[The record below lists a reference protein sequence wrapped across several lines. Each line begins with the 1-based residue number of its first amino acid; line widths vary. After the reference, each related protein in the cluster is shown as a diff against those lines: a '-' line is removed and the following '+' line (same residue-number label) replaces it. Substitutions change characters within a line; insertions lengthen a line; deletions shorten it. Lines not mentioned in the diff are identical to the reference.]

1 MAKFMFRAFICWLS
15 ICIILGIN
23 CLIIDFNLVTL
34 GLLSAN
40 ILMLY
45 FAVSNQRLKKKIEDY
60 EKIRK
65 KFC

>member
-1 MAKFMFRAFICWLS
+1 MEKFMYRLFICWLS

-45 FAVSNQRLKKKIEDY
+45 FAVSNQRLKKKIEGY
-60 EKIRK
+60 EKK
-65 KFC
+65 H